1 MFTFYNYD
9 FLCILGLYLAILS
22 LYHTI
27 LYSLYQSKSQ
37 NCDIDITFNFLINV
51 KKIILWQKRQIICLI
66 LVGDIFL
73 FFSFG
78 KNKTKKQT
86 QMCNFQ
92 SYYFQ
97 NGAMVTKLPLFL
109 SVSVDLLTAQIKI
122 DPVLNLK

>member
-1 MFTFYNYD
+1 ME
-9 FLCILGLYLAILS
+9 
-22 LYHTI
+22 
-27 LYSLYQSKSQ
+27 
-37 NCDIDITFNFLINV
+37 

-73 FFSFG
+73 SFFSFG
-78 KNKTKKQT
+78 KNKTKKNT
-86 QMCNFQ
+86 QICNFQ

-122 DPVLNLK
+122 YPALNSK